1 MPDRRRV
8 LLRVP
13 GRFTTRPFQ
22 PRTVGEVLSREC
34 LAAPPD
40 APFALR
46 LRSHRIAAGLT
57 RTQLQ
62 AAAGLGLAAVKD
74 FEERGVKP
82 WAAKRARLA
91 KVLRAPDLERFG
103 GEQQED
109 QTGRH

>member
-1 MPDRRRV
+1 MPGRRRV

-22 PRTVGEVLSREC
+22 PRTVGEVLCREC
-34 LAAPPD
+34 LAARPD

-46 LRSHRIAAGLT
+46 LRSRRIGAGLT

-62 AAAGLGLAAVKD
+62 AATGLAPGAVKNL
-74 FEERGVKP
+74 EERGAKP
-82 WAAKRARLA
+82 WAVARARLA

-103 GEQQED
+103 DEA
-109 QTGRH
+109 R